1 MAKSDSPNREHE
13 QLRKYFA
20 RLPPDTRRAL
30 KQLRHVIH
38 LAAPGAVDAFSYS
51 IPAFRLDGRVFLWYA
66 GWKEHVSLYPMTAAV
81 RRAHAKELAGLETS
95 KGTIRFPL
103 TKLPSAALVRRL
115 VKARIAELPP
125 TLRRDA

>member
-20 RLPPDTRRAL
+20 PLPPDTRRAL

>member
-1 MAKSDSPNREHE
+1 LDRERV

-20 RLPPDTRRAL
+20 SLPPGTRRAL
-30 KQLRHVIH
+30 KKLRQAIRS
-38 LAAPGAVDAFSYS
+38 AAPGAVDAVSYS

-103 TKLPSAALVRRL
+103 TKPPSAALVTRL
-115 VKARIAELPP
+115 VKARIAELP
-125 TLRRDA
+125 AKKGK

>member
-1 MAKSDSPNREHE
+1 MTKPTQLDRERV

-20 RLPPDTRRAL
+20 RLPPGTRRAL
-30 KQLRHVIH
+30 KKLRQAIRS
-38 LAAPGAVDAFSYS
+38 AAPGAVDPVSYS

-103 TKLPSAALVRRL
+103 TKPPSAALVTRL
-115 VKARIAELPP
+115 VKARIAEL
-125 TLRRDA
+125 RDQ

>member
-1 MAKSDSPNREHE
+1 MTNSTQLDRERE

-20 RLPPDTRRAL
+20 RLPPGTRRAL
-30 KQLRHVIH
+30 KKLRQAIRS
-38 LAAPGAVDAFSYS
+38 AAPRAVDAFSYS
-51 IPAFRLDGRVFLWYA
+51 IPAFRLDGHVFLWYA

-103 TKLPSAALVRRL
+103 TKPPSAALVRRL
-115 VKARIAELPP
+115 VKARIAELP
-125 TLRRDA
+125 AKN

>member
-1 MAKSDSPNREHE
+1 MSRSTQLDHERE

-20 RLPPDTRRAL
+20 RLPPGTRRAL
-30 KQLRHVIH
+30 KKLRQAIRSATPR
-38 LAAPGAVDAFSYS
+38 AADAVSYS
-51 IPAFRLDGRVFLWYA
+51 IPAFRLDGRVILWYA

-103 TKLPSAALVRRL
+103 TKMPSAALVRRL
-115 VKARIAELPP
+115 VRARIAEL
-125 TLRRDA
+125 TAKKRK

>member
-1 MAKSDSPNREHE
+1 MTRSKQLDRERE

-20 RLPPDTRRAL
+20 RLPPNTRRAL
-30 KQLRHVIH
+30 KKLRQAIRS
-38 LAAPGAVDAFSYS
+38 AAPRAVDAISYS

-66 GWKEHVSLYPMTAAV
+66 GWKEHVSLYPMTATV

-103 TKLPSAALVRRL
+103 TKPPSAALVRRL
-115 VKARIAELPP
+115 VKARIAELP
-125 TLRRDA
+125 AKKAK